1 MKPISIYRNLLL
13 PDITDFC
20 QNFFPSLVEHSYD
33 ENKEPPHAQQQDK
46 INSCT
51 SLFMLWLK
59 NSLCFDDT
67 PINTDIYFSLK
78 NKTDIDEVERLNQYL
93 TYATANKIDS
103 HNNPLAPHNIISA
116 LAYYVQATH
125 HNKTIQLVEHLQNQ
139 FNEVAFG
146 FYKKLNSLCD
156 NYFKDVLDN
165 NELENHVKPARP
177 STNLDDPISE
187 NTHPKVK
194 NSAPS
199 IAEAESIIDEIKKLF
214 KQSLAEEN
222 LHPSIYRATKKLYL
236 PLINYAIS
244 ASPHTSADISTS
256 VKDTITCLAQF
267 TPAITHYQ
275 SVQVQQIIHGFIQQT
290 LSQTAELNTLLLQ
303 LLALTDFDTPRIN
316 IPDQEL
322 LIAQTIVEQKTKA
335 AIQNQAPIKD
345 LASSENQVSTETQ
358 NTEFLLRDSQSPSYP
373 LTIPSSEPKILASLP
388 KISALLPKK
397 SSHSARE
404 YAQDAIAVK
413 LKNGDQSVAHQ
424 LSDDWTSV
432 LILTGSI
439 HGVHSAQWQNAIET
453 FDQLTQFA
461 TFKDLPL
468 PLLYKIEAQLQFA
481 GVSTV
486 ELKLSSATTGALET
500 TELANIKEGAWFEY
514 HASDERITRCKLA
527 AIIKQIGLYI
537 FVTKHGKKILEIQ
550 QEKLQAYLD
559 KGTLIPL
566 QKDSVSNTLEDVLR
580 NIKHAQNSE
589 LEKSYD

>member
-1 MKPISIYRNLLL
+1 MKPINIYRNLLL
-13 PDITDFC
+13 PEITEFC

-33 ENKEPPHAQQQDK
+33 ENKEPPHAQQREK

-59 NSLCFDDT
+59 NSLSFDDS

-103 HNNPLAPHNIISA
+103 KNNPLAPNNIISA
-116 LAYYVQATH
+116 LAHYVQTTN
-125 HNKTIQLVEHLQNQ
+125 HNKTLQLVEHLQNQ

-165 NELENHVKPARP
+165 SELENHVKPARP

-187 NTHPKVK
+187 NTNHKAK
-194 NSAPS
+194 NSAPN

-214 KQSLAEEN
+214 KHNLAEEN

-256 VKDTITCLAQF
+256 VNDTITCLAQF
-267 TPAITHYQ
+267 TPAITHHQ
-275 SVQVQQIIHGFIQQT
+275 AVQVQQIIHDFIQQT

-303 LLALTDFDTPRIN
+303 LLALTDFDTPRIK
-316 IPDQEL
+316 ISAQEL
-322 LIAQTIVEQKTKA
+322 LSAQTIVEQKAKA
-335 AIQNQAPIKD
+335 PIEDLAPIENQA
-345 LASSENQVSTETQ
+345 STETQ
-358 NTEFLLRDSQSPSYP
+358 NTELLLRDSQTPSYQ
-373 LTIPSSEPKILASLP
+373 LTIPNRAPKTLVSQP
-388 KISALLPKK
+388 KISVFLPKK
-397 SSHSARE
+397 SANSARE
-404 YAQDAIAVK
+404 YAQEAISEK
-413 LKNGDQSVAHQ
+413 LKNGDLSVAHQ
-424 LSDDWTSV
+424 LSDDWTRV

-439 HGVHSAQWQNAIET
+439 HGVHSAQWQNSIET

-486 ELKLSSATTGALET
+486 ELKLTSATTSVLET
-500 TELANIKEGAWFEY
+500 AELANIKEGAWFEY

-527 AIIKQIGLYI
+527 AMIKQIGLYI
-537 FVTKHGKKILEIQ
+537 FVSKHGKKILEIQ
-550 QEKLQAYLD
+550 QEELQAYLD
-559 KGTLIPL
+559 EGKLIAL

-580 NIKHAQNSE
+580 NIKHAQNSD
-589 LEKSYD
+589 LEKNYD